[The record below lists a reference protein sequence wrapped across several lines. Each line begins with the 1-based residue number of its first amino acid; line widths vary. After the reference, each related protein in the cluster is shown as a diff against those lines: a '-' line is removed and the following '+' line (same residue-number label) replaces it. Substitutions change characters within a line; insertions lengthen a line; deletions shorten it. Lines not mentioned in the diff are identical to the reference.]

1 MTKNISSMLDLAIK
15 RISEERENKEA
26 QVAWIWGE
34 TPTRDRY
41 PSPIYFYKFLKNWE
55 NQPIPIEVLKSY
67 LKAQKED
74 TISDAWKLKF
84 L

>member
-1 MTKNISSMLDLAIK
+1 MLDSAIK
-15 RISEERENKEA
+15 KISEEREKKEA

-34 TPTRDRY
+34 TLPEIESQAHLLLQVFERLGE
-41 PSPIYFYKFLKNWE
+41 S
-55 NQPIPIEVLKSY
+55 PIPIEVVKSY

-74 TISDAWKLKF
+74 TISDWKLKF